1 MLKRSLEIKK
11 NIYGEE
17 HPDIAST
24 LIILSSHYHDLG
36 DILNAKK
43 MAQDALL
50 LLQDTHYPLSKWNA
64 SVVFLTTLEKKVLG
78 LPLGVLDIMINV

>member
-24 LIILSSHYHDLG
+24 LIILSSHYHHLE
-36 DILNAKK
+36 DILSAKK
-43 MAQDALL
+43 MAQDALR
-50 LLQDTHYPLSKWNA
+50 LLQDTDHPLCKWNA
-64 SVVFLTTLEKKVLG
+64 SVFFLTTLKKKVLG
-78 LPLGVLDIMINV
+78 LPV